1 MALPVA
7 NLVQDALEVIYSV
20 IAEDKTVGGARSAAQ
35 ALNELRAFLTT
46 QYPVVDIVITADADD
61 AGVSEFIAAEA
72 TMAVGVVLRKQ
83 GTAAFDLLD
92 DAFATAKGTAL
103 AAGDI
108 FVLDGADSVKYLGNG
123 SNTAFDMAGETTQDF
138 MSYGA

>member
-1 MALPVA
+1 MALPTA

-20 IAEDKTVGGARSAAQ
+20 ISEDKTKAGARSAAQ
-35 ALNELRAFLTT
+35 ALNELRVFLTT

-61 AGVSEFIAAEA
+61 AGVSEFIAAES

-83 GTAAFDLLD
+83 GTASFDLLD

-123 SNTAFDMAGETTQDF
+123 GNTAFDMSGETTQDF
-138 MSYGA
+138 VSYGA

>member
-7 NLVQDALEVIYSV
+7 NLVQAALETVYAA
-20 IAEDKTVGGARSAAQ
+20 IAEDKTVGGARSAVQ
-35 ALNELRAFLTT
+35 QLNELRAFLTSL
-46 QYPVVDIVITADADD
+46 YPVVDIVITADQDD

-108 FVLDGADSVKYLGNG
+108 FILDGADSVEYLGNG
-123 SNTAFDMAGETTQDF
+123 GNTAFDMSGETTQDF
-138 MSYGA
+138 TSYGA